1 MRFARINL
9 LRYGALTDTALTFRP
24 DAALHVVYGP
34 NEAGKSS
41 ALSAFSDLLFGF
53 PDRTDQG
60 FFHDAKDLRI
70 GAGLTGR
77 DGRSLA
83 FRRRKGRK
91 NTLLADDDKE
101 AALSDDALIPFLG
114 GLDRQVF
121 ERAFGLNSDRLRK
134 GADEMLEAGGEIG
147 SLLFSAASGMM
158 GLTKLRRSLE
168 EDADAVYAP
177 RRASNRSFYQ
187 ALDRHEEARR
197 AERDSELKSA
207 DWKRLVGAITSAES
221 DLETLRKEREG
232 TRRELER
239 LRTLDKLAPLI
250 TEIDGEI
257 AALQPFDDLAA
268 LPAGFAQALADAM
281 DKARLAAAAEERA
294 AANLVDLKTALAAL
308 FVDEALLRETAAVT
322 ARFSEMGAYQQ
333 TSRDLP
339 RITAEA
345 DGFDQDLVQMG
356 RRLGLGKD
364 VDPASVQPPE
374 AALARLR
381 KLLDEGKALESE
393 RASDARRLA
402 EERDYLRSQTKKDA
416 GALVATGPLSERLSA
431 CRPELSDL
439 ARIESLSVQRDRLA
453 ETLMESTA
461 RLRPDVRDLNA
472 LAAAPLPDEA
482 TIMRHRDRLAALD
495 GELRDVGK
503 TLAQV
508 EAELAELAQQRLA
521 LENGAEIV
529 TREDIAA
536 ARNARDA
543 ALADL
548 RRGGAAPD
556 LERQVGAADD
566 LADRALTDADRVSRH
581 MSLRLRTHELQ
592 AAQERVA
599 LQHEALTVQHAA
611 EKDEYRAL
619 FAECGVAPLA
629 PEAMLEW
636 RREVERLLKERIRLQ
651 AVEDEREAL
660 KRREGALR
668 SVLEDMAATLGLMDC
683 DGLLLSVLHREL
695 EQKVTALSERF
706 LKARAREDELRTTE
720 QRIETL
726 EARAA
731 EMDARLAAFRTRF
744 AEACLAIGL
753 DEHAEPVVA
762 ETALDLWREVPGLI
776 SERDNRRRRV
786 TGMRRDLATFEASV
800 SKLVDALAP
809 DLKRLSAD
817 AAITLLQERAGETKA
832 AGERQ
837 RDLRQALATAEAAG
851 EGARQAVA
859 EASERLAMLMPDGGD
874 AGAIAARLQ
883 ERERLRQRLA
893 ESRARLA
900 LQAEGRAE
908 ADIRSA
914 LEGFDR
920 VAAGLDIERLEA
932 EDSAALERFA
942 DINVRLADLRRERE
956 ALEKGVGAERAA
968 LERLSAEVEAKDLA
982 RQWVVLKLAAG
993 LLNATMDGYREKQA
1007 DPVMRRAGD
1016 LFSEITG
1023 GRFRRLVQLYD
1034 ENDALQLLAE
1044 RAGGEQVP
1052 LTGLS
1057 EGTGD
1062 QLYLAL
1068 RLAFI
1073 EDFARRNEPVPLI
1086 ADDIFQTFDEER
1098 TAAGLLTLADTGRA
1112 FQTILFTHQKS
1123 VADAA
1128 RRLLGERADVIAF
1141 GAV

>member
-1 MRFARINL
+1 MRFSRINL
-9 LRYGALTDTALTFRP
+9 LRYGALTETALTFRP

-70 GAGLTGR
+70 AAELTGR
-77 DGRSLA
+77 EGRSLA

-101 AALSDDALIPFLG
+101 VPLSDDALIPFLG

-121 ERAFGLNSDRLRK
+121 ERAFGLNSERLRK

-207 DWKRLVGAITSAES
+207 DWKRLVGAITSAEA
-221 DLETLRKEREG
+221 DLETLRKERED

-239 LRTLDKLAPLI
+239 LRTLGKLAPLI
-250 TEIDGEI
+250 AEIDGEI
-257 AALQPFDDLAA
+257 AALCPFDDLEA

-281 DKARLAAAAEERA
+281 DKARMATAAEEKA
-294 AANLVDLKTALAAL
+294 ARDMADLKTALEAL
-308 FVDEALLRETAAVT
+308 FVDEALLRDAAAVT
-322 ARFSEMGAYQQ
+322 ARFAEMGAYKQ

-339 RITAEA
+339 RIAAEA
-345 DGFDQDLVQMG
+345 DGFDQNLVELG
-356 RRLGLGKD
+356 RRLGLEKD

-374 AALARLR
+374 TALARLR
-381 KLLDEGKALESE
+381 KLLEEGKTLESE

-416 GALVATGPLSERLSA
+416 GVLVDTGPLSERLSA
-431 CRPELSDL
+431 CRPELADL
-439 ARIESLSVQRDRLA
+439 ARITSLSVQRDRLA
-453 ETLMESTA
+453 DTLMESA
-461 RLRPDVRDLNA
+461 SRLRPAVRDLNA
-472 LAAAPLPDEA
+472 IAAVPLPDEA
-482 TIMRHRDRLAALD
+482 TIMRHRDRLAVLE
-495 GELRDVGK
+495 GELRDAGK
-503 TLAQV
+503 TQAQI
-508 EAELAELAQQRLA
+508 ESELGELAQQLVA
-521 LENGAEIV
+521 LEGGLEIV

-536 ARNARDA
+536 ARSVRDA
-543 ALADL
+543 VLADL
-548 RRGGAAPD
+548 RRGDAALD
-556 LERQVGAADD
+556 LERKVAAADD
-566 LADRALTDADRVSRH
+566 LADRALTDADRVSRK
-581 MSLRLRTHELQ
+581 MSLRLRAQELQ
-592 AAQERVA
+592 AKQESAAQK
-599 LQHEALTVQHAA
+599 HEALAVQLESARDGYH
-611 EKDEYRAL
+611 AL
-619 FAECGVAPLA
+619 FAECGVTPLA
-629 PEAMLEW
+629 PDAMVEW
-636 RREVERLLKERIRLQ
+636 RRDVERLLTDRSRLQ
-651 AVEDEREAL
+651 QVEDEREAL
-660 KRREGALR
+660 KRREAALR
-668 SVLEDMAATLGLMDC
+668 CVLEDMAATLGLVDC
-683 DGLLLSVLHREL
+683 DGLILSVLHREL
-695 EQKVTALSERF
+695 EQKVAALSERF
-706 LKARAREDELRTTE
+706 LKARAREDELRKTE
-720 QRIETL
+720 ERIAAL
-726 EARAA
+726 EAREA
-731 EMDARLAAFRTRF
+731 EMGAKLGAFHSRF

-753 DEHAEPVVA
+753 HEHAEPVVA
-762 ETALDLWREVPGLI
+762 ETALELWREVPGLI

-786 TGMRRDLATFEASV
+786 AGMRRDLATFEAGV
-800 SKLVDALAP
+800 ATLVDTLAP
-809 DLKRLSAD
+809 DLRRLSAD
-817 AAITLLQERAGETKA
+817 AAISLLQERAGDAKA

-837 RDLRQALATAEAAG
+837 RDLLQALAMADAAG
-851 EGARQAVA
+851 ERARQAVA
-859 EASERLAMLMPDGGD
+859 ESSERLAALMPDGGD

-908 ADIRSA
+908 ADIRTA

-932 EDSAALERFA
+932 DDSAALERFA
-942 DINVRLADLRRERE
+942 DLNVRLADLRRERE
-956 ALEKGVGAERAA
+956 SLEKGVGAERAA
-968 LERLSAEVEAKDLA
+968 LERLSAEAEAKDLA
-982 RQWVVLKLAAG
+982 RQWVVLKLSAG
-993 LLNATMDGYREKQA
+993 LLNATMDSYREKQA

-1034 ENDALQLLAE
+1034 ENDTLQLLAE
-1044 RAGGEQVP
+1044 RTGGEQVP

-1086 ADDIFQTFDEER
+1086 ADDIFQTFDESR
-1098 TAAGLLTLADTGRA
+1098 TAAGLLTLAETGKT

-1128 RRLLGERADVIAF
+1128 KRLLGERADVIAF
-1141 GAV
+1141 GVG

>member
-9 LRYGALTDTALTFRP
+9 LRYGALTETALTFRP

-70 GAGLTGR
+70 AAELTGR
-77 DGRSLA
+77 DDKSLT

-114 GLDRQVF
+114 GLDRLVF
-121 ERAFGLNSDRLRK
+121 ERAFGLNSERLRK

-207 DWKRLVGAITSAES
+207 DWKRLVGAITNAET
-221 DLETLRKEREG
+221 DLETLRKAREE

-239 LRTLDKLAPLI
+239 LRTLGKLAPLI
-250 TEIDGEI
+250 AEIDGEI
-257 AALQPFDDLAA
+257 AALCAFDDLEA
-268 LPAGFAQALADAM
+268 LPASFAQTLAEAM
-281 DKARLAAAAEERA
+281 DKARLAAVAEEKA
-294 AANLVDLKTALAAL
+294 TEELAGLKSALAAL
-308 FVDEALLRETAAVT
+308 FVDEALLREAAAVT

-339 RITAEA
+339 RIAAEA
-345 DGFDQDLVQMG
+345 DGFDQNLIELG
-356 RRLGLGKD
+356 RRLGLEKD

-374 AALARLR
+374 TALARLR
-381 KLLDEGKALESE
+381 KLLEEGKALESE
-393 RASDARRLA
+393 RVGDARRLA
-402 EERDYLRSQTKKDA
+402 EERDYLRSQTRKDT
-416 GALVATGPLSERLSA
+416 GALIDTGPLSERLSA
-431 CRPELSDL
+431 CRPELADL

-453 ETLMESTA
+453 ETLMENSA
-461 RLRPDVRDLNA
+461 RLRPEVRDLNA
-472 LAAAPLPDEA
+472 LAAAPMPDEA
-482 TIMRHRDRLAALD
+482 TIMRHRDRLAQLE
-495 GELRDVGK
+495 GELRDAGK

-508 EAELAELAQQRLA
+508 DAERTELAQQLLA
-521 LENGAEIV
+521 LESGVEIV

-536 ARNARDA
+536 ARSTRDA

-548 RRGGAAPD
+548 RRGKTVPD
-556 LERQVGAADD
+556 LERQVAVADD

-581 MSLRLRTHELQ
+581 MSLRLRAQELQ
-592 AAQERVA
+592 AAQERAA
-599 LQHEALTVQHAA
+599 LQHEVLTERLAA
-611 EKDEYRAL
+611 EKNEYRGL
-619 FAECGVAPLA
+619 FAECGVTPLA
-629 PEAMLEW
+629 PDVMLEW
-636 RREVERLLKERIRLQ
+636 RRDVERLLKERIRLQ
-651 AVEDEREAL
+651 AVEDERAAL
-660 KRREGALR
+660 KRRETALR

-695 EQKVTALSERF
+695 EQKVAALSERF
-706 LKARAREDELRTTE
+706 LKARAREDELRKTE
-720 QRIETL
+720 ERIEAL
-726 EARAA
+726 EARAV
-731 EMDARLAAFRTRF
+731 EMDARYAAFRARF
-744 AEACLAIGL
+744 AEACHAIGL

-762 ETALDLWREVPGLI
+762 ETALDLWREVPGLV

-786 TGMRRDLATFEASV
+786 TGMRRDLATFEAGV
-800 SKLVDALAP
+800 ATLVDALAP

-817 AAITLLQERAGETKA
+817 AAISLLQERAGEAKA

-851 EGARQAVA
+851 ERASQAVA
-859 EASERLAMLMPDGGD
+859 EASERLATLMPDGGD
-874 AGAIAARLQ
+874 GAAIATRLQ
-883 ERERLRQRLA
+883 ERERLRMRLA

-908 ADIRSA
+908 TDIRAA

-932 EDSAALERFA
+932 DDNAALEQFG
-942 DINVRLADLRRERE
+942 DLNVRLADLRRERE
-956 ALEKGVGAERAA
+956 ALEQGVGAERAA

-993 LLNATMDGYREKQA
+993 LLNATMDSYREKQA

-1034 ENDALQLLAE
+1034 ESDALQLLAE
-1044 RAGGEQVP
+1044 REGGEQVP

-1098 TAAGLLTLADTGRA
+1098 TAAGLLTLADTGKS

-1128 RRLLGERADVIAF
+1128 KRLLGDRADVVAF
-1141 GAV
+1141 GAA